1 MSSVAGPARRRSI
14 RALLAPIF
22 IVPLLSLLALWGLAA
37 SVTLLSALR
46 EHNYAAQ
53 NNLYGSQAQ
62 RLGLE
67 LANERSQVYSWLV
80 TGTRPSNG
88 PLLVQRAATD
98 KAVAAFIDRVQSRPG
113 MILSSARP
121 ALAKFIGALRGLN
134 MLRGQIDSGDLTA
147 QQAFQSYNA
156 IIDAQFGFYRQ
167 LIVVNNSTLYQ
178 QSEGSLVAG
187 RAVEM
192 VDREVTL
199 VNGALAD
206 RGRMSRGERIL
217 FAQTVANQRLLIGDA
232 LKELQPKLAARYRSI
247 YKSPAH
253 AAFALIESQI
263 IGSIGQGGRIPVTPA
278 EWNQTSF
285 SFLAGF
291 NQAESSDRMLLA
303 SEGTRIG
310 DRLLLQVVL
319 TGGLGLIAVAVSIVL
334 MARFGRRISRE
345 LTALQSSA
353 LDLATKRLPQVVREL
368 SHGQDVDEATRSA
381 QPMSWRIAEVAK
393 VAEAF
398 ASVQST
404 AVEAA
409 AGQARL
415 RRGASQVF
423 RNLASRSQSL
433 LHRQLALL
441 DRMERSST
449 DAGTLEELF
458 QLDHLTTR
466 MRRHAEGLIILSG
479 EAPGRGWSQP
489 VPVVDVLRGAI
500 AEVEDYT
507 RVSVVTTSADAV
519 AGTAVADVIHL
530 LAELIDNATVN
541 SPANT
546 EVTVRAEHVANG
558 LAIEVEDRGLGMTD
572 AEMAAANERFAN
584 PPEFDLA
591 DSDKLGFFVIARLA
605 SRQQVKITLRP
616 SAYGGLSAVVLLP
629 PDITVTGAGAA
640 VAGAFGDQLQLTGRD
655 WPSADGPGAGSST
668 VAIADRGAET
678 VAASDGGRG
687 SAVGSENDQA
697 LTARLLQ
704 EAGLPQRVPGGSSP
718 LEAASTVRSAG
729 GEAPGM
735 PSSLRDISTDTTE
748 IPNASP
754 IDLPPDMAGV
764 PAAEHEARDVHS
776 AGGVPP
782 RRGVAFGSTPEELG
796 ALASSLQR
804 GWLGGRADSADEPDG
819 S

>member
-1 MSSVAGPARRRSI
+1 
-14 RALLAPIF
+14 
-22 IVPLLSLLALWGLAA
+22 LSLLALWGFAA
-37 SVTLLSALR
+37 SVTLLNAVR
-46 EHNYAAQ
+46 EHNYTAE

-62 RLGLE
+62 TLGLE
-67 LANERSQVYSWLV
+67 LASERSLVYSWLA

-88 PLLVQRAATD
+88 PLLIQRKATD
-98 KAVAAFIDRVQSRPG
+98 KAVAAFIGRVQSRPG
-113 MILSSARP
+113 MILASARP
-121 ALAKFIGALRGLN
+121 ALAKFISALRGLN
-134 MLRGQIDSGDLTA
+134 GLRGQIDAGNLTA

-156 IIDAQFGFYRQ
+156 IIDAQFRFYRK

-178 QSEGSLVAG
+178 QSEGSLIAG

-206 RGRMSRGERIL
+206 HGRMSRGERIL
-217 FAQTVANQRLLIGDA
+217 FAQTVASQRLLIGDA
-232 LKELQPKLAARYRSI
+232 LKELQPKLAAGYRSI

-263 IGSIGQGGRIPVTPA
+263 IGSIGKGGRIPVTA
-278 EWNQTSF
+278 AVWNSTSF
-285 SFLAGF
+285 SFLSGF
-291 NQAESSDRMLLA
+291 AKAESKDRTLLA
-303 SEGTRIG
+303 SKGTRIG
-310 DRLLLQVVL
+310 DRLLLQVAL
-319 TGGLGLIAVAVSIVL
+319 TGGLGLLAVVASVVL

-345 LTALQSSA
+345 LTALQGSA
-353 LDLATKRLPQVVREL
+353 LDLAKERLPQVVSEL
-368 SHGQDVDEATRSA
+368 SHGQEVDETARSA

-409 AGQARL
+409 VGQARL
-415 RRGASQVF
+415 RKGASQVF
-423 RNLASRSQSL
+423 RNLALRSQSL

-507 RVSVVTTSADAV
+507 RVSVVTMSADAV
-519 AGTAVADVIHL
+519 AGSAVADLIHL
-530 LAELIDNATVN
+530 LAELIDNATVS

-605 SRQQVKITLRP
+605 ARQQIKITLRP

-629 PDITVTGAGAA
+629 PDITVTGTDAA
-640 VAGAFGDQLQLTGRD
+640 VASAFGDQLQLTGRD
-655 WPSADGPGAGSST
+655 WQYADEP
-668 VAIADRGAET
+668 
-678 VAASDGGRG
+678 G
-687 SAVGSENDQA
+687 SAVGSEDDQA
-697 LTARLLQ
+697 LTARLLH
-704 EAGLPQRVPGGSSP
+704 EAGLPQRVPGTSAPPEAATPVRSPVGDPPGMRSP
-718 LEAASTVRSAG
+718 LTDIPDIRTDSASGPLPEREASGTQ
-729 GEAPGM
+729 
-735 PSSLRDISTDTTE
+735 SSG
-748 IPNASP
+748 A
-754 IDLPPDMAGV
+754 DL
-764 PAAEHEARDVHS
+764 
-776 AGGVPP
+776 P

-804 GWLGGRADSADEPDG
+804 GWLDGRADSAVEPDG

>member
-1 MSSVAGPARRRSI
+1 MASAARPARRRSI

-22 IVPLLSLLALWGLAA
+22 IVPLVSLLALWGFAA
-37 SVTLLSALR
+37 SVTLLNALR
-46 EHNYAAQ
+46 EHNYTAE
-53 NNLYGSQAQ
+53 NRLYGSQAQ

-67 LANERSQVYSWLV
+67 LAMERSQVYSWLA
-80 TGTRPSNG
+80 TGARPSFG
-88 PLLVQRAATD
+88 PLLVQRRATD
-98 KAVAAFIDRVQSRPG
+98 KAVDTFIDRVHSQPG

-121 ALAKFIGALRGLN
+121 SLAKFIGALRGLN
-134 MLRGQIDSGDLTA
+134 TVRGQVDSGILTA
-147 QQAFQSYNA
+147 QQAFQAYNA
-156 IIDAQFGFYRQ
+156 IIDAQFRFYEQ
-167 LIVVNNSTLYQ
+167 LVVVNNSTLYQ
-178 QSEGSLVAG
+178 QSEGSLLAG
-187 RAVEM
+187 HAVEM

-206 RGRMSRGERIL
+206 HGRMSRGERIM
-217 FAQTVANQRLLIGDA
+217 FAQTVAEQRLLIGDA
-232 LKELQPKLAARYRSI
+232 LKQLQPKLAAGYRLI

-253 AAFALIESQI
+253 AAFASIEREI
-263 IGSIGQGGRIPVTPA
+263 IAGIGHGRRVPVTSA
-278 EWNQTSF
+278 VWNEVSF

-291 NQAESSDRMLLA
+291 DKAESRDRTLLA
-303 SEGTRIG
+303 NMGTRIG

-319 TGGLGLIAVAVSIVL
+319 TGGLGLIAVAASIVL
-334 MARFGRRISRE
+334 MTRFGRRISRD
-345 LTALQSSA
+345 LRALQGSA
-353 LDLATKRLPQVVREL
+353 HDLAAERLPQVVKEL
-368 SHGQDVDEATRSA
+368 RHGQDVDQAAQSA
-381 QPMSWRIAEVAK
+381 PPASWRIAEVAK

-423 RNLASRSQSL
+423 RNLALRSQSL

-458 QLDHLTTR
+458 KLDHLTTR

-479 EAPGRGWSQP
+479 DAPGRGWSQP
-489 VPVVDVLRGAI
+489 VPIVDVLRGAI

-507 RVSVVTTSADAV
+507 RVSVVTMSADSV

-541 SPANT
+541 SPANA
-546 EVTVRAEHVANG
+546 EVTVRAEQVANG

-572 AEMAAANERFAN
+572 AEMASANARFAN

-605 SRQQVKITLRP
+605 ARQQIKITLRP

-629 PDITVTGAGAA
+629 HDITVAGAGAA
-640 VAGAFGDQLQLTGRD
+640 ADGAFGDQLQITGRD
-655 WPSADGPGAGSST
+655 GQYVDGPGAVSGT
-668 VAIADRGAET
+668 VAIAEGETET
-678 VAASDGGRG
+678 VAASDRVRA
-687 SAVGSENDQA
+687 SAVGSESEQA
-697 LTARLLQ
+697 ITARLLG
-704 EAGLPQRVPGGSSP
+704 EAGLPHRVPGSSSP
-718 LEAASTVRSAG
+718 PEVADPVR
-729 GEAPGM
+729 APVSEP
-735 PSSLRDISTDTTE
+735 PSPEQD
-748 IPNASP
+748 
-754 IDLPPDMAGV
+754 
-764 PAAEHEARDVHS
+764 ARDVQS
-776 AGGVPP
+776 PGGDLP

-804 GWLGGRADSADEPDG
+804 GWLDGRADSAVEPDG